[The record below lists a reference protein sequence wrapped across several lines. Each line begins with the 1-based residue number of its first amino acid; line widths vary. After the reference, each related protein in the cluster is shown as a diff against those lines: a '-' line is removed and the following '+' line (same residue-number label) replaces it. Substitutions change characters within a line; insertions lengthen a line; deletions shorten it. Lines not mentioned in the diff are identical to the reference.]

1 MKNNVHQCI
10 LPDDFPADIR
20 LYHDYHAFPQAH
32 LDTELLLVLS
42 GQVRLCVG
50 PEEWV
55 LQKDDLI
62 CINAM
67 ELHSFNAPGSVAVSV
82 TMPVYGLCDAR
93 KLHVP
98 DKFLCNSVRLP
109 ENDHGKLRSLLG
121 QLLWTVHHPDAYA
134 AVRLKGQ
141 LHELLYTLMAGYGIY
156 LEKSDANTEK
166 NETGYDKPVKHL
178 ERALDYMTRHFTE
191 KLTLNDMAAR
201 LDLTPQYLTRLFRQ
215 YFNRSFFDI
224 LSQLRL
230 DHAKILLEAPDITV
244 EQVAEQSGYPNTRAF
259 IEKFKEACGMTP
271 GQYKKAGAVVAP
283 AANGVATATVT
294 ASDSAAE
301 TVPAPSANGVATT
314 ATTASTGTD
323 ETTPAPAAPSAAGP
337 AAISAVDDDPSEIFM
352 QAFETLYGYISDG
365 SLTTPTPP
373 SPVLAMD
380 AVRVDAAAVTDHFK
394 HRPLSIISFDKG
406 QELLYGE
413 NQEMMRQFQKD
424 MHFKYLRFHGLF
436 NDAIGI
442 YSEDY
447 DGRPRYS
454 FNIMDQIFDFILSL
468 DLTPMVELSF
478 MPRQL
483 VRHMERNYV
492 DGNYFSYP
500 KSMEKWNALVTALLL
515 HLEDRYGR
523 TRVSGWP
530 FWVWNQPD
538 NPHGAF
544 YLEDDH
550 FLELYRNTYFTIK
563 KINPAIPVGTPA
575 FMAETLL
582 DPDKYNIYEAYW
594 QAHDCLPDFV
604 NMNFYSIQFQE
615 QKVPGTNRHI
625 PLLSMDSRQ
634 LRHNLE
640 AIHKNRRK
648 YHWHMDKLYL
658 QEWNYHL
665 GTDLLSDTL
674 FKGVYIIKNLLENHG
689 LVQRMGYWTL
699 VDFAEKY
706 AQEDCPFRG
715 DLGIYTYNGIRK
727 CAYYALSFVNRL
739 GPDILF
745 QNDYC
750 IITRSGGDYQVL
762 LYSYVHFK
770 EAYALREY
778 HNMTVQQRYHQFED
792 ELPFTYDILLEHLPG
807 SRYLIT
813 ESTIGHRHGSAYEQW
828 AEMGGMAVLSRE
840 DVDYINKISLPLM
853 RRYTVDIEGHCY
865 KISGKLEPLMMRL
878 MEIKCL

>member
-1 MKNNVHQCI
+1 MS
-10 LPDDFPADIR
+10 
-20 LYHDYHAFPQAH
+20 Y
-32 LDTELLLVLS
+32 
-42 GQVRLCVG
+42 
-50 PEEWV
+50 
-55 LQKDDLI
+55 
-62 CINAM
+62 
-67 ELHSFNAPGSVAVSV
+67 FN
-82 TMPVYGLCDAR
+82 
-93 KLHVP
+93 
-98 DKFLCNSVRLP
+98 
-109 ENDHGKLRSLLG
+109 
-121 QLLWTVHHPDAYA
+121 
-134 AVRLKGQ
+134 
-141 LHELLYTLMAGYGIY
+141 IY
-156 LEKSDANTEK
+156 IA
-166 NETGYDKPVKHL
+166 GYDKQARHL

-201 LDLTPQYLTRLFRQ
+201 LYLTPQYLTRLFRQ

-230 DHAKILLEAPDITV
+230 DHAKILLEAPDITI
-244 EQVAEQSGYPNTRAF
+244 EQAAEQSGYPNTRAF

-271 GQYKKAGAVVAP
+271 GQYKKAGAP
-283 AANGVATATVT
+283 AGAAFGTSPATA
-294 ASDSAAE
+294 
-301 TVPAPSANGVATT
+301 
-314 ATTASTGTD
+314 
-323 ETTPAPAAPSAAGP
+323 
-337 AAISAVDDDPSEIFM
+337 DDASEIFM
-352 QAFETLYGYISDG
+352 QAFETLYGYMAGD
-365 SLTTPTPP
+365 SLAPSTPP

-380 AVRVDAAAVTDHFK
+380 AVRVDTTCVTDSFL

-413 NQEMMRQFQKD
+413 NQEMVRQIQKD

-436 NDAIGI
+436 NDALGI

-454 FNIMDQIFDFILSL
+454 FNIMDQIFDFILSM

-483 VRHMERNYV
+483 ARHMERNYV

-500 KSMEKWNALVTALLL
+500 KSMEKWNALVAALLR

-544 YLEDDH
+544 HLEDDH
-550 FLELYRNTYFTIK
+550 FLELYRNTYITIK
-563 KINPAIPVGTPA
+563 KINPAIAVGTPA

-582 DPDKYNIYEAYW
+582 NPEKYNIYETYW

-604 NMNFYSIQFQE
+604 NMNFYSVQFHE

-727 CAYYALSFVNRL
+727 CAYYALTFVNRL
-739 GPDILF
+739 GPEILF

-750 IITRSGGDYQVL
+750 IVTRSGGDYQVL

-770 EAYALREY
+770 EAYARREY
-778 HNMTVQQRYHQFED
+778 HNITAWQRYHQFED
-792 ELPFTYDILLEHLPG
+792 ELPFTYDILLEQLPG

-828 AEMGGMAVLSRE
+828 AEMGGMAVLSGE

-853 RRYTVDIEGHCY
+853 RRYTVDIGDHCY
-865 KISGKLEPLMMRL
+865 KIHGKLEPLEMQL
-878 MEIKCL
+878 TEIKYL